1 MPHFFKKQRLLTY
14 ITNFFI
20 DKFMMDTAVTPLG
33 QGAGIAAR
41 TSFAE
46 KAKWGY
52 PVGSGI
58 HNVPSAWDWLREYK
72 KAGHKTAF
80 TVCDIGANIVQVMCA
95 GDFVLFGPIENADI
109 AFPAVAQ
116 TDMFI
121 SEAAKPLGTEP
132 VDYHPMNKLV

>member
-1 MPHFFKKQRLLTY
+1 
-14 ITNFFI
+14 
-20 DKFMMDTAVTPLG
+20 MMDTAVTPLG

-72 KAGHKTAF
+72 KAGNKTAF

-95 GDFVLFGPIENADI
+95 GDFVLFGPIENANI

-132 VDYHPMNKLV
+132 VEVHPMNKLL